1 MKVKNKL
8 LLYILLF
15 VILLFQS
22 CAPQAVRNIPS
33 GKDECPPPPPHIFTA
48 AGIDSKFAQATFYK
62 VVLGKIDIKT
72 NPEVITLASKAVI
85 DDTIRQYLRC
95 LALKKEGFTHV
106 QAAYFDT
113 LSAFMRTKP
122 TPEQFIEW
130 QRNNPFPNGKP
141 QIVLKFNG
149 WYSKGV
155 GEFYNNRCKEAIA
168 SFKKA
173 LETRP
178 NTEPE
183 AYTHNYIG
191 LANYRLGNYPDAIEN
206 HSEAIKLLP
215 KYDDAHTNRGVVYAA
230 LGNYKEAFADLNKA
244 CELYIIRG
252 KYKKASI
259 NLKVMLTLLE
269 KADIDEG
276 MRKSAESDIEQFR
289 KQMGEVIVEERIMK
303 LSSADWYYK
312 GVGEHINGKYDEAI
326 ISFKRVLDK
335 TPDDTFASYTYNYI
349 GASYGKAGN
358 DTEALKNYTESIR
371 LKPNNPLPFLNRGDV
386 YRRSGQKDKA
396 YEDLNTA
403 SGLIER
409 EKINPKTKVF
419 YNELL
424 KMLENNLR
432 IN

>member
-1 MKVKNKL
+1 MLCLLSCASQSSFDAPLFSDNRKVGVLYSEIAAFIKGEKKYQEL
-8 LLYILLF
+8 SPEAQKLYIK
-15 VILLFQS
+15 S
-22 CAPQAVRNIPS
+22 K
-33 GKDECPPPPPHIFTA
+33 KDI
-48 AGIDSKFAQATFYK
+48 
-62 VVLGKIDIKT
+62 
-72 NPEVITLASKAVI
+72 
-85 DDTIRQYLRC
+85 
-95 LALKKEGFTHV
+95 
-106 QAAYFDT
+106 
-113 LSAFMRTKP
+113 
-122 TPEQFIEW
+122 
-130 QRNNPFPNGKP
+130 
-141 QIVLKFNG
+141 QIVKELLKSKKITGDHVMDYLLREEKIEEKYSFND

-155 GEFYNNRCKEAIA
+155 GEFFEIKYKKAID

-191 LANYRLGNYPDAIEN
+191 LANYRLGNYPDAIEY

-276 MRKSAESDIEQFR
+276 MRKSVESDIEQFR

-303 LSSADWYYK
+303 FSFTDWYYK

-326 ISFKRVLDK
+326 ISFKRALDK

-371 LKPNNPLPFLNRGDV
+371 LKPNKPLPFLNRGDV

-424 KMLENNLR
+424 KMLENNLK